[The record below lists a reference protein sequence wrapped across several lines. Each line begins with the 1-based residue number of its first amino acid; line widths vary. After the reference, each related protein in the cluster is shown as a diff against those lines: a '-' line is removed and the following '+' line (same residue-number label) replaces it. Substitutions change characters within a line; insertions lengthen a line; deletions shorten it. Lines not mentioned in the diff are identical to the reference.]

1 VTGQLLAS
9 RVRKARRPGTCPLC
23 QEPIF
28 IGQLIGRTVAWSHV
42 LCVLRER
49 QATYTAPLTT
59 STEGDGHDLAR

>member
-1 VTGQLLAS
+1 VVTGDQLLAS

-49 QATYTAPLTT
+49 QGAYTTPLTT
-59 STEGDGHDLAR
+59 QTRTEGDDQ